1 MVARENA
8 SRCTL
13 SCIRRIHLHRFPF
26 IDPEKARVGKLLRW
40 LTVSPPRNA
49 RDPVELEK
57 FEKKGFRSISFVWQS
72 FFSLFFLSRW
82 LLWNRYFDY
91 SSRNKSYVWYLTFFC
106 KQNVQF
112 WIISCCN
119 SYSIFGGRNFEIEK
133 IENKNII
140 TNITLFEVFFESHD
154 QVLFKNFDIILYIL
168 QFIKIL
174 HFITYP
180 K

>member
-13 SCIRRIHLHRFPF
+13 SCIRRIHLHRFPL

-82 LLWNRYFDY
+82 LLWNRNFDY

-106 KQNVQF
+106 KQTVQF
-112 WIISCCN
+112 WII
-119 SYSIFGGRNFEIEK
+119 IVAILILFLEGEILK
-133 IENKNII
+133 LKK
-140 TNITLFEVFFESHD
+140 L
-154 QVLFKNFDIILYIL
+154 K
-168 QFIKIL
+168 IKIL
-174 HFITYP
+174 LLILLYSKFFLIHMTKYYLKISM
-180 K
+180 